1 MKQIF
6 VSFLFICFLLLNQST
21 LKADTSPNSSITIF
35 AHGLGGHAGHIRR
48 YQEHRII
55 HGDAHTFDVYGRMS
69 QVSLGQQHEM
79 GNLDNAIQHIVRTKL
94 DNQIILRGL
103 SMGAATIAN
112 YLGSY
117 PDTSAIKGAILESP
131 FADVDGILND
141 IINKSFSLSVINA
154 ICPYFKELG
163 VYCIYRNHTLD
174 GIQPIKVAHLIP
186 KHIPILLIA
195 SQEDT
200 LIPLHSTQKMYNA
213 LVQSGHTKTH
223 ILIVKHG
230 AHAKMCFHKKSYK
243 TIRNVEH
250 AFRKKYNLGNYI
262 NSYAIAGEQA
272 LAATQP
278 AVSNS
283 EDIQ

>member
-6 VSFLFICFLLLNQST
+6 GSFFCISVLLLNQNQ
-21 LKADTSPNSSITIF
+21 LKADIRPNNSITIF
-35 AHGLGGHAGHIRR
+35 AHGLGGNSGHIRR
-48 YQEHRII
+48 YQHHRII

-79 GNLDNAIQHIVRTKL
+79 GNLDKAIQHIRHTKPDTAIVL
-94 DNQIILRGL
+94 KGL

-112 YLGSY
+112 YLGSH

-141 IINKSFSLSVINA
+141 IIKNSFSLSVINT
-154 ICPYFKELG
+154 ICPSFKELG
-163 VYCIYRNHTLD
+163 LYCIYKNHALD

-186 KHIPILLIA
+186 KDIPLLLIA

-200 LIPLHSTQKMYNA
+200 LIPAHSTQKMYNA
-213 LVQSGHTKTH
+213 LVQSGHKKAH
-223 ILIVKHG
+223 ILTVKHG
-230 AHAKMCFHKKSYK
+230 AHAKMCFHKKSYH

-250 AFRKKYNLGNYI
+250 AFRKKYNLGNFI
-262 NSYAIAGEQA
+262 DSYAIAGAKA

-278 AVSNS
+278 TYIVF
-283 EDIQ
+283 